1 MTRDEIFDKVK
12 EVLMDALAVD
22 EDEITPEASLR
33 KDLGAESIDFL
44 DIVFKL
50 EQEFGFKVQQGEM
63 FPENVTQDPSYVQGG
78 KITPEGLAALKQRL
92 PHMDLSQ
99 FEQDPQVDKVAD
111 YFTVDTVVRFVE
123 NKLKSEATA

>member
-1 MTRDEIFDKVK
+1 MTRDEIFDKVR

-22 EDEITPEASLR
+22 EDEVTPEASLR

-123 NKLKSEATA
+123 NKLNAAVDS

>member
-22 EDEITPEASLR
+22 EDEVTPAASLR

-92 PHMDLSQ
+92 PHMDLSE

-123 NKLKSEATA
+123 NKLKTAVDS

>member
-22 EDEITPEASLR
+22 EDEVTPEASLR

-92 PHMDLSQ
+92 PHMDLSE

-123 NKLKSEATA
+123 NKLNAAVDS

>member
-22 EDEITPEASLR
+22 EDEVTPEASLR

-92 PHMDLSQ
+92 PHMDLSE

-123 NKLKSEATA
+123 NKLKTAVDS